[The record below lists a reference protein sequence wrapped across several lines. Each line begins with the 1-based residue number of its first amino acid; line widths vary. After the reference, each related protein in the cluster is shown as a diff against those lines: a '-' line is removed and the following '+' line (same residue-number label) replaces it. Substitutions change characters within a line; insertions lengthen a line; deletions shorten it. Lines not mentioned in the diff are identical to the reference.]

1 MAQPLRLLID
11 NSENLTQCLDTCLQ
25 KDKIIE
31 LIDND
36 LLTVHFQPIYSVN
49 NGTVYAYEALTRI
62 KQGAR
67 IKDSSLFNNIGDLFK
82 SAILVN
88 FISHLDVIC
97 RANALKYAA
106 SQGLKESA
114 AYICINICPETLM
127 DPSHLVGVT
136 DELAEEYGL
145 AKEKIILEITEES
158 AIKNLDLFK
167 NTITRYRQRGYQIA
181 IDDFGA
187 GYGGLKMLTM
197 IEPELVKIDCHF
209 IANIDKTTVK
219 FNLVDAIAT
228 ACHRMGIKVV
238 AEGIEREEEL
248 TIVLNMG
255 IELLQGFYLCRPAPE
270 LKSSSV
276 ALPKAAAAEINDPEV
291 NPEQNFMGDIARR
304 VPAIHPSESVTEAFL
319 RFSNMPELRG
329 LPVVENERVLGML
342 HRQRFLEN
350 QILGR
355 YGYGFALNTN
365 KKVEQLMERQF
376 FMVETAATIQDVA
389 HMIQIRK
396 NDFLYDDICVTKNGK
411 YVGTVSIMSLLDAI
425 TEKSLTLARGANP
438 LTGLPGNEFIQREIE
453 KRLSQKMHFDV
464 CYLDLDNFKPFN
476 DHYGF
481 ERGDVVIK
489 TLAQIIQE
497 EIEAEKNSFNFVGH
511 IGGDDFIMILRS
523 QISVPLCEKINK
535 KFAAQLPAL
544 HGILDYQNGLYV
556 SKNRRGQEEKYNLL
570 SISIGIVSTEVK
582 NAKSYAQIAS
592 IATEVK
598 KAAKMQAGFAIVKD
612 RRVMSCH
619 DDHPGN

>member
-11 NSENLTQCLDTCLQ
+11 HNDNLIQHLNSCLE

-62 KQGAR
+62 KEGAR
-67 IKDSSLFNNIGDLFK
+67 IRDGYLFNNIGDLFK

-97 RANALKYAA
+97 RANALKYSA
-106 SQGLKESA
+106 SQGLRESE

-136 DELAEEYGL
+136 DELSEEYGI

-167 NTITRYRQRGYQIA
+167 KTITRYRQRGYKIA

-187 GYGGLKMLTM
+187 GYGGLKMLSM

-209 IANIDKTTVK
+209 ISNIDKTTVK
-219 FNLVDAIAT
+219 YNLVDAIAT
-228 ACHRMGIKVV
+228 ACHRMGIKIV

-248 TIVLNMG
+248 AIVLNMG
-255 IELLQGFYLCRPAPE
+255 IELLQGYYLCRPAPE
-270 LKSSSV
+270 LKSAPA
-276 ALPKAAAAEINDPEV
+276 ALPNLAAAETDDPAA
-291 NPEQNFMGDIARR
+291 NPEQNFMGDIAKR
-304 VPAIHPSESVTEAFL
+304 VEAIQPSESVTEAFMK
-319 RFSNMPELRG
+319 FSNLPELRG
-329 LPVVENERVLGML
+329 LPVVENERVIGML

-376 FMVETAATIQDVA
+376 FMVEAAATIQDVA

-411 YVGTVSIMSLLDAI
+411 YVGTASIMSLLDAI
-425 TEKSLTLARGANP
+425 TEKSIVLARGANP
-438 LTGLPGNEFIQREIE
+438 LSGLPGNEFIQREIE

-489 TLAQIIQE
+489 TIAEIIRE

-511 IGGDDFIMILRS
+511 IGGDDFIMILRP
-523 QISVPLCEKINK
+523 QISVPLCEKIIK
-535 KFAAQLPAL
+535 KFTVQLPAL
-544 HGILDYQNGLYV
+544 HGILDHQNGFYV
-556 SKNRRGQEEKYNLL
+556 SKNRQGNEEKYQLL
-570 SISIGIVSTEVK
+570 SISIGIVSTDIK
-582 NAKSYAQIAS
+582 NAKSYGQIAS
-592 IATEVK
+592 IASEVK
-598 KAAKMQAGFAIVKD
+598 KAAKMKPGSAIVKD
-612 RRVMSCH
+612 RRVLPGH
-619 DDHPGN
+619 DDYLVN